1 MIDYERLESAIEP
14 SSESRNSFLEG
25 RKKKK
30 NLWII
35 EAAGKFM
42 WAVF

>member
-1 MIDYERLESAIEP
+1 MRDYERLESAIET

-25 RKKKK
+25 RGK

-42 WAVF
+42 